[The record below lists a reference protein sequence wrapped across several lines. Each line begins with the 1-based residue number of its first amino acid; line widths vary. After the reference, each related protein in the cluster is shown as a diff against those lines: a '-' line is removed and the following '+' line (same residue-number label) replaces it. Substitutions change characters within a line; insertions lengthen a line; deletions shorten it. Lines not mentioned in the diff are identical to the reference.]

1 MKGNIIKEIITTL
14 SQFGQ
19 VHYRMSKD
27 GVEFYRAGKLF
38 GKLYNDQL
46 YLLYNGQFNNLA
58 QHCIFEFIQK
68 YKASVA
74 NDKIPQNYSLR

>member
-27 GVEFYRAGKLF
+27 GVKFYRAGKLF

-46 YLLYNGQFNNLA
+46 YLLYNTDQLTQVSLEDMNNLQLVLSISYLIA
-58 QHCIFEFIQK
+58 GVSQ
-68 YKASVA
+68 
-74 NDKIPQNYSLR
+74 

>member
-19 VHYRMSKD
+19 VYYRMSKD

-46 YLLYNGQFNNLA
+46 YLLYNTDQLTQVSLEDMNNLQLVLSISYLIA
-58 QHCIFEFIQK
+58 GVSQ
-68 YKASVA
+68 
-74 NDKIPQNYSLR
+74 